1 MAFGL
6 IFCQKMKMVK
16 IIHFLFSSK
25 NSAFSGFAFYK
36 TWTKNQ
42 KASFKLISYLKWLD
56 LFSFRTTRAE
66 SGVKNWYSICQLTD
80 LQTSQITLSSWSSW
94 TSLFLRVMFIF
105 SQHCFSKS
113 SMPRSISSSDMV
125 VAPIRHLS
133 PLTADSHL
141 N

>member
-1 MAFGL
+1 MSL
-6 IFCQKMKMVK
+6 ITFKTEKGINLK
-16 IIHFLFSSK
+16 IQPFQ
-25 NSAFSGFAFYK
+25 GFAFYK
-36 TWTKNQ
+36 TWRKNQ
-42 KASFKLISYLKWLD
+42 KASFKLLSWHKWLD
-56 LFSFRTTRAE
+56 LFIFRTTRTE
-66 SGVKNWYSICQLTD
+66 TGVKNWHSICQLTD

>member
-1 MAFGL
+1 MAFGP

-25 NSAFSGFAFYK
+25 NSAFSGFCFFQNLDK
-36 TWTKNQ
+36 KP
-42 KASFKLISYLKWLD
+42 KSLIQVNILSQVTY

-66 SGVKNWYSICQLTD
+66 PGVKNWYSICQLTD

-133 PLTADSHL
+133 PLTAESHL